1 VTEQQQQRESKDL
14 MKGIGVT
21 YFKNRVPFEVNNKVA
36 RKILNKMDVR
46 MSHCMYF
53 TENGNLI

>member
-1 VTEQQQQRESKDL
+1 

-21 YFKNRVPFEVNNKVA
+21 YFKNRVPFEVNNKVG
-36 RKILNKMDVR
+36 RKILNKMDMR